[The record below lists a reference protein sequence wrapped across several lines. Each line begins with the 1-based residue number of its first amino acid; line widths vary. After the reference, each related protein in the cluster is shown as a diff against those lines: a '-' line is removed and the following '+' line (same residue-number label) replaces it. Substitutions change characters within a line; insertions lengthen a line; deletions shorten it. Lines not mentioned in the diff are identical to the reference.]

1 MFKHSDLIPL
11 ELKTLEGP
19 KGRFYITPDGN
30 KYPSITTVL
39 SAQDKPWLTDWRN
52 SLGEKK
58 ADKEMKRTADRGTSV
73 HGMIEKFLRNDPSP
87 TDGQNFEHVAEF
99 NSVKLMLR
107 KIDEILLQEAAL
119 YSDTL
124 KVAGRV
130 DCVGYY
136 NKVLSIIDF
145 KTSTTDKNES
155 MIQDYLLQ
163 TTGYA
168 LMFHELYDIQIDQVV
183 IVMSVERGAVPLV
196 FKRPVQDYI
205 APLCERINTYYARL
219 GAAK

>member
-1 MFKHSDLIPL
+1 MFKHSDLTPL
-11 ELKTLEGP
+11 QLETIEGP

-58 ADKEMKRTADRGTSV
+58 ADKEMKRTASRGTAV
-73 HGMIEKFLRNDPSP
+73 HGMIEGFLKNDSNP
-87 TDGQNFEHVAEF
+87 TEGHNFEHIAEF

-107 KIDEILLQEAAL
+107 KIDMILLQEAAL
-119 YSDTL
+119 YSDTM
-124 KVAGRV
+124 KIAGRV
-130 DCVGYY
+130 DCVGIY
-136 NKVLSIIDF
+136 NKIPSIIDF

-183 IVMSVERGAVPLV
+183 IIMSVERGAVPLV
-196 FKRPVQDYI
+196 FKRPIHDYI
-205 APLCERINTYYARL
+205 APLCGRINNYYARL
-219 GAAK
+219 GATK